1 MTTRRLLALL
11 IVVLAMT
18 VVMARGR
25 LTTGTADADADT
37 QTFPV
42 TGIVTAAPADG
53 RVMVAHDEIAGYM
66 PAMTMPFAVDAK
78 GMPAVRPG
86 DRVTFTLRVAG
97 AWSRAEAFTVIGH
110 DAGVAAALAGPS
122 APARRLRRGDAVP
135 DFSLITERGSP
146 FGAADLRG
154 HPTAVT
160 FIFTRCPMPEF
171 CPLMSKRFQQVQ
183 REIAG
188 DAALGGVRLVSITL
202 DPDFDTAA
210 VLSAYARAYVADP
223 SRWTFLT
230 GGAADVSTLTK
241 AFAIHTEK
249 NGVFLDHTLATAVID
264 RDGTIVDIWRGT
276 GWTAGDIVAALR
288 TAAQGAETH

>member
-18 VVMARGR
+18 VAMARGR
-25 LTTGTADADADT
+25 LTTGTANEDT

-66 PAMTMPFAVDAK
+66 PAMTMPFAVDVK

-86 DRVTFTLRVAG
+86 DRVTVTLRVAG

-135 DFSLITERGSP
+135 DFSLITENASP
-146 FGAADLRG
+146 FTAADLRG
-154 HPTAVT
+154 RLTAVT

-202 DPDFDTAA
+202 DPDFDTPA
-210 VLSAYARAYVADP
+210 VLSAYARAYGADP

-264 RDGTIVDIWRGT
+264 RNGTIVDIWRGT